1 MAKAYL
7 GKISALVTANT
18 SDFNSK
24 LNASANELR
33 SFAKSVQGN
42 ITRATQDA
50 NRAFTSILTP
60 LQKFEASLKAASSM
74 RLSFKGFQGA
84 INDINELKAR
94 LATLKDS
101 QVNLVVNASGM
112 KSLTDFRNAI
122 ANISSKE
129 INLVTRV
136 GGLEQLKQ
144 LRQET
149 ADISNKEI
157 RIFTEVGGLE
167 KMRELREII
176 DTEDGRRIATSVQV
190 DAETLDATIEKFNR
204 FDNKRASAAVAVA
217 GAKDIDAIIA
227 KFDRVDNRQID
238 AVIRVLGEADLDAAL
253 TKARQLYSAAELIA
267 KPLGE
272 AQSQFSRLSLDVQA
286 AFIPALNKA
295 QDAAQ
300 QLRSDI
306 ESGAEIGQSRFA
318 ALEKTVA
325 LTAAAIERLAAV
337 SSKLQGIDFSGT
349 SFADPQII
357 DLLNRFA
364 EAQKRA
370 TEIPGVA
377 RSGDQFTKLAADVQA
392 ASRGIEVLI
401 ARQEAASDAG
411 DRSRIQLEINAET
424 QGLERLIK
432 EYELLSSARSQA
444 AKNLGISANAQ
455 GFDTGVLTETSTLAR
470 QAEKDINSLLAGF
483 QKFIDTQR
491 EAGSSLPQQI
501 FRPDDL
507 SGFSERARF
516 EADRAKKRLD
526 SLGQQLQRRQL
537 IELAVQVTGADS
549 IETLRNAAAAF
560 AGELKGIGQIDAL
573 TDQERAA
580 LRLSKVMKGILES
593 GKGVSFLLSDGK
605 LLQKSIGG
613 LFKELGGPVPEFG
626 KTLASALQQGLLS
639 IKGTQDELNN
649 LIISLSTAKDVSDLQ
664 LDQKIRISPAQL
676 ENLANLEE
684 LLSPIIRQANDL
696 QRIGRE
702 RIELAIKVTGAKDI
716 DELRRVLGGQ
726 EFDASSIAGAAV
738 NRSADSLAKDLGQAA
753 AASAQSLKDLENQ
766 RAAAVGVLSQIGASA
781 DAVGTAA
788 ASAFKPYSSATGS
801 AISETESL
809 TEALQKLESELK
821 SSGFPGNLPK
831 LEPGD
836 FDSFAQSV
844 RDLYERI
851 GRLKN
856 ELFSDAQAVVNE
868 NRRSGESLVGAS
880 DPQKTAERIAQKAA
894 ERRKAIVEGLLQ
906 DIARVQ
912 SQAEARTAEINA
924 PKIRADEAEKAIL
937 EVAAAFQ
944 KVNDV
949 AGANSGQTLFDRLAA
964 DAQSARRELDKL
976 GNVPGVD
983 QLTSQLNGVTQG
995 SDNFGKNLVASRESL
1010 IAKLRDTNQQIA
1022 ELEQE
1027 RGRLQEEAVNNQTGP
1042 YSFDLTG
1049 GAGSLSPQDSGAT
1062 DFKTSQLDQLAA
1074 KLEDLRSQAAAYTAE
1089 LEKKPDDAAV
1099 KAFLESQLAQ
1109 TQNIIDQTGRLK
1121 SLQGNPTGPFGP
1133 ELPPGFGGRSDAGLG
1148 PALDDPQRQVEQLRS
1163 SIGGLKGQLD
1173 SLPASV
1179 RSSFI
1184 PAIQAAEAEFTRLA
1198 ALGPAATRAELS
1210 QASREVDRLTQ
1221 ALNRARQA
1229 ASIPSFRQFT
1239 QGLSTRQAVGE
1250 LQALQQILARVG
1262 AEAAGPAARAYDRY
1276 AAAVRRAAREGTTGL
1291 PATRQELERLQV
1303 AAAQAAAATGRISF
1317 RGALREIRRGG
1328 DIGRGGFD
1336 KFSLALNQ
1344 AAFAI
1349 DDFFS
1354 ATGGLE
1360 FKIRAVSNNVTQL
1373 AFILGGT
1380 AGLFAGLAAVIGGQ
1394 LLIAYDK
1401 FFLKSDEA
1409 KRRLEA
1415 MNEALS
1421 RQKTLAEELSQAYR
1435 ALADSIERSAMSR
1448 AASQTRERE
1457 QEVGG
1462 IRERQRERRGRLVA
1476 ELDGRVGQREAIIA
1490 ELEEKLGT
1498 EIDRFKRQAI
1508 QAQIRKLRAD
1518 IEGITQAAERGA
1530 DRQIDRATRQSQFTG
1545 RTRVAELRRG
1555 REDADR
1561 DLREAQLAL
1570 GDNAPD
1576 NAVFRGR
1583 TLGQYREALIEF
1595 DVALQKLADNAATA
1609 ALELNSQQARRA
1621 AAAQS
1626 RLEGAF
1632 GDQPSRISSTLDFA
1646 ASLRR
1651 QFFEELQKG
1660 NASEEAFADFSAEIS
1675 KVERVLIQ
1683 AADAASRFADVL
1695 DRQVASLARAVEGD
1709 LVSAEGNA
1717 RRTANR
1723 LESQF
1728 GPNDPRVVEAR
1739 DNEQRLTRERQR
1751 AERERQR
1758 IDQEIEGQRARYE
1771 DELLDGRGSP
1781 ADVERARRIRE
1792 LDSQANSLVLTE
1804 ENRRAARQEADRL
1817 RLEQQQAFESR
1828 PDIQRLRRRAD
1839 EGDIEAQRELQRKE
1853 SAERGRRYSM
1863 TPAQRAGEELD
1874 QQVADIR
1881 EYFSQAAENSTG
1893 LPEDV
1898 AKIRNRMNEAIAR
1911 AEEDFMRQIAPVTM
1925 GLMDSVQN
1933 AVLQGPSRAALN
1945 VSDATTMEGARELNR
1960 LLRGDDEAKNVD
1972 LVALQKEANAIL
1984 ERIAQ
1989 KQNPVA
1995 N

>member
-18 SDFNSK
+18 SDFNNK
-24 LNASANELR
+24 LNASAKEVR
-33 SFAKSVQGN
+33 SFAASMQSSLS
-42 ITRATQDA
+42 RAQSNATASLRGIYTEAQKLE
-50 NRAFTSILTP
+50 RA
-60 LQKFEASLKAASSM
+60 LKAASSL
-74 RLSFKGFQGA
+74 RLSFKGFDA
-84 INDINELKAR
+84 
-94 LATLKDS
+94 S
-101 QVNLVVNASGM
+101 QF
-112 KSLTDFRNAI
+112 K
-122 ANISSKE
+122 NIGE
-129 INLVTRV
+129 A
-136 GGLEQLKQ
+136 
-144 LRQET
+144 
-149 ADISNKEI
+149 ADQ
-157 RIFTEVGGLE
+157 
-167 KMRELREII
+167 M
-176 DTEDGRRIATSVQV
+176 RRIA
-190 DAETLDATIEKFNR
+190 
-204 FDNKRASAAVAVA
+204 
-217 GAKDIDAIIA
+217 
-227 KFDRVDNRQID
+227 
-238 AVIRVLGEADLDAAL
+238 
-253 TKARQLYSAAELIA
+253 SAAELVY
-267 KPLGE
+267 KPL
-272 AQSQFSRLSLDVQA
+272 QSAAKATESLSNEVRNEFQ
-286 AFIPALNKA
+286 PALI
-295 QDAAQ
+295 AAQ
-300 QLRSDI
+300 RQAELLNAALTRGLAVS
-306 ESGAEIGQSRFA
+306 ESSFA
-318 ALEKTVA
+318 AV
-325 LTAAAIERLAAV
+325 ERRVNSTTAAV
-337 SSKLQGIDFSGT
+337 SRLREASQSVGGIATGQELRFQQRGFVEQTARASQLQQQALGSSGV
-349 SFADPQII
+349 SSEAVSQIAG
-357 DLLNRFA
+357 RQRQA
-364 EAQKRA
+364 AEEAQRLLS
-370 TEIPGVA
+370 TLEQIRLT
-377 RSGDQFTKLAADVQA
+377 RSGD
-392 ASRGIEVLI
+392 AS
-401 ARQEAASDAG
+401 A
-411 DRSRIQLEINAET
+411 AET
-424 QGLERLIK
+424 A
-432 EYELLSSARSQA
+432 Y
-444 AKNLGISANAQ
+444 N
-455 GFDTGVLTETSTLAR
+455 R
-470 QAEKDINSLLAGF
+470 Q
-483 QKFIDTQR
+483 
-491 EAGSSLPQQI
+491 
-501 FRPDDL
+501 
-507 SGFSERARF
+507 
-516 EADRAKKRLD
+516 
-526 SLGQQLQRRQL
+526 
-537 IELAVQVTGADS
+537 V
-549 IETLRNAAAAF
+549 
-560 AGELKGIGQIDAL
+560 
-573 TDQERAA
+573 AA
-580 LRLSKVMKGILES
+580 LRSVN
-593 GKGVSFLLSDGK
+593 
-605 LLQKSIGG
+605 
-613 LFKELGGPVPEFG
+613 
-626 KTLASALQQGLLS
+626 
-639 IKGTQDELNN
+639 DELERE
-649 LIISLSTAKDVSDLQ
+649 IALSRRAADAEAERVAD
-664 LDQKIRISPAQL
+664 AQ
-676 ENLANLEE
+676 
-684 LLSPIIRQANDL
+684 
-696 QRIGRE
+696 
-702 RIELAIKVTGAKDI
+702 
-716 DELRRVLGGQ
+716 RR
-726 EFDASSIAGAAV
+726 
-738 NRSADSLAKDLGQAA
+738 AA
-753 AASAQSLKDLENQ
+753 AASRFLQINQSESALLSSQ
-766 RAAAVGVLSQIGASA
+766 GAATNI
-781 DAVGTAA
+781 D
-788 ASAFKPYSSATGS
+788 ATGRS
-801 AISETESL
+801 IRDRIRDIAALREAEASL
-809 TEALQKLESELK
+809 NRERELAA
-821 SSGFPGNLPK
+821 N
-831 LEPGD
+831 
-836 FDSFAQSV
+836 
-844 RDLYERI
+844 
-851 GRLKN
+851 
-856 ELFSDAQAVVNE
+856 
-868 NRRSGESLVGAS
+868 VGATS
-880 DPQKTAERIAQKAA
+880 QLASTTDPTGRSIQNRI
-894 ERRKAIVEGLLQ
+894 R
-906 DIARVQ
+906 DIAR
-912 SQAEARTAEINA
+912 
-924 PKIRADEAEKAIL
+924 L
-937 EVAAAFQ
+937 
-944 KVNDV
+944 
-949 AGANSGQTLFDRLAA
+949 
-964 DAQSARRELDKL
+964 RE
-976 GNVPGVD
+976 
-983 QLTSQLNGVTQG
+983 
-995 SDNFGKNLVASRESL
+995 E
-1010 IAKLRDTNQQIA
+1010 
-1022 ELEQE
+1022 E
-1027 RGRLQEEAVNNQTGP
+1027 GRL
-1042 YSFDLTG
+1042 
-1049 GAGSLSPQDSGAT
+1049 
-1062 DFKTSQLDQLAA
+1062 
-1074 KLEDLRSQAAAYTAE
+1074 
-1089 LEKKPDDAAV
+1089 
-1099 KAFLESQLAQ
+1099 
-1109 TQNIIDQTGRLK
+1109 
-1121 SLQGNPTGPFGP
+1121 GNPTGSFGP
-1133 ELPPGFGGRSDAGLG
+1133 GLPPAFGGRSDAGLG
-1148 PALDDPQRQVEQLRS
+1148 AGLGDAARQLEQLRS
-1163 SIGGLKGQLD
+1163 GIGNLKGQLD

-1179 RSSFI
+1179 RTQFI
-1184 PAIQAAEAEFTRLA
+1184 PAIQDAESEFTRLA
-1198 ALGPAATRAELS
+1198 AAGPSAAADEIEAAA
-1210 QASREVDRLTQ
+1210 ASVDRLSTS
-1221 ALNRARQA
+1221 A
-1229 ASIPSFRQFT
+1229 ANASRFT
-1239 QGLSTRQAVGE
+1239 QSLSKSFDDA
-1250 LQALQQILARVG
+1250 QIRSFSARLEVLRGILLRAG
-1262 AEAAGPAARAYDRY
+1262 AAAGTDAANRF
-1276 AAAVRRAAREGTTGL
+1276 E
-1291 PATRQELERLQV
+1291 
-1303 AAAQAAAATGRISF
+1303 
-1317 RGALREIRRGG
+1317 ALREAMLRAAASGNFTTAIANLNQLEREAIEATTALTGISSGSISSQLQKAG

-1457 QEVGG
+1457 QEVDG

-1583 TLGQYREALIEF
+1583 TLGEYREALIEF

-1781 ADVERARRIRE
+1781 ADVERARRIRR
-1792 LDSQANSLVLTE
+1792 LDAQANSSVLTE

-1839 EGDIEAQRELQRKE
+1839 EGDIEAQRELQRQE

-1874 QQVADIR
+1874 QQIADIR

-1925 GLMDSVQN
+1925 GLRDSVQN
-1933 AVLQGPSRAALN
+1933 AVMQGPSRAALN
-1945 VSDATTMEGARELNR
+1945 ASDATTMEGARELNR
-1960 LLRGDDEAKNVD
+1960 LLRGDDSAKDVD

>member
-1 MAKAYL
+1 
-7 GKISALVTANT
+7 
-18 SDFNSK
+18 
-24 LNASANELR
+24 
-33 SFAKSVQGN
+33 
-42 ITRATQDA
+42 
-50 NRAFTSILTP
+50 
-60 LQKFEASLKAASSM
+60 
-74 RLSFKGFQGA
+74 
-84 INDINELKAR
+84 
-94 LATLKDS
+94 
-101 QVNLVVNASGM
+101 
-112 KSLTDFRNAI
+112 
-122 ANISSKE
+122 
-129 INLVTRV
+129 
-136 GGLEQLKQ
+136 
-144 LRQET
+144 
-149 ADISNKEI
+149 
-157 RIFTEVGGLE
+157 
-167 KMRELREII
+167 
-176 DTEDGRRIATSVQV
+176 
-190 DAETLDATIEKFNR
+190 
-204 FDNKRASAAVAVA
+204 
-217 GAKDIDAIIA
+217 
-227 KFDRVDNRQID
+227 
-238 AVIRVLGEADLDAAL
+238 
-253 TKARQLYSAAELIA
+253 
-267 KPLGE
+267 
-272 AQSQFSRLSLDVQA
+272 
-286 AFIPALNKA
+286 
-295 QDAAQ
+295 
-300 QLRSDI
+300 
-306 ESGAEIGQSRFA
+306 
-318 ALEKTVA
+318 
-325 LTAAAIERLAAV
+325 
-337 SSKLQGIDFSGT
+337 
-349 SFADPQII
+349 
-357 DLLNRFA
+357 
-364 EAQKRA
+364 
-370 TEIPGVA
+370 
-377 RSGDQFTKLAADVQA
+377 
-392 ASRGIEVLI
+392 
-401 ARQEAASDAG
+401 
-411 DRSRIQLEINAET
+411 
-424 QGLERLIK
+424 
-432 EYELLSSARSQA
+432 
-444 AKNLGISANAQ
+444 
-455 GFDTGVLTETSTLAR
+455 
-470 QAEKDINSLLAGF
+470 
-483 QKFIDTQR
+483 
-491 EAGSSLPQQI
+491 
-501 FRPDDL
+501 
-507 SGFSERARF
+507 
-516 EADRAKKRLD
+516 
-526 SLGQQLQRRQL
+526 
-537 IELAVQVTGADS
+537 
-549 IETLRNAAAAF
+549 
-560 AGELKGIGQIDAL
+560 
-573 TDQERAA
+573 
-580 LRLSKVMKGILES
+580 
-593 GKGVSFLLSDGK
+593 
-605 LLQKSIGG
+605 
-613 LFKELGGPVPEFG
+613 
-626 KTLASALQQGLLS
+626 
-639 IKGTQDELNN
+639 
-649 LIISLSTAKDVSDLQ
+649 
-664 LDQKIRISPAQL
+664 
-676 ENLANLEE
+676 
-684 LLSPIIRQANDL
+684 
-696 QRIGRE
+696 
-702 RIELAIKVTGAKDI
+702 
-716 DELRRVLGGQ
+716 
-726 EFDASSIAGAAV
+726 
-738 NRSADSLAKDLGQAA
+738 
-753 AASAQSLKDLENQ
+753 
-766 RAAAVGVLSQIGASA
+766 
-781 DAVGTAA
+781 
-788 ASAFKPYSSATGS
+788 
-801 AISETESL
+801 
-809 TEALQKLESELK
+809 
-821 SSGFPGNLPK
+821 
-831 LEPGD
+831 
-836 FDSFAQSV
+836 
-844 RDLYERI
+844 
-851 GRLKN
+851 
-856 ELFSDAQAVVNE
+856 
-868 NRRSGESLVGAS
+868 
-880 DPQKTAERIAQKAA
+880 
-894 ERRKAIVEGLLQ
+894 
-906 DIARVQ
+906 
-912 SQAEARTAEINA
+912 
-924 PKIRADEAEKAIL
+924 
-937 EVAAAFQ
+937 
-944 KVNDV
+944 
-949 AGANSGQTLFDRLAA
+949 
-964 DAQSARRELDKL
+964 
-976 GNVPGVD
+976 
-983 QLTSQLNGVTQG
+983 
-995 SDNFGKNLVASRESL
+995 
-1010 IAKLRDTNQQIA
+1010 
-1022 ELEQE
+1022 
-1027 RGRLQEEAVNNQTGP
+1027 
-1042 YSFDLTG
+1042 
-1049 GAGSLSPQDSGAT
+1049 
-1062 DFKTSQLDQLAA
+1062 
-1074 KLEDLRSQAAAYTAE
+1074 
-1089 LEKKPDDAAV
+1089 
-1099 KAFLESQLAQ
+1099 
-1109 TQNIIDQTGRLK
+1109 
-1121 SLQGNPTGPFGP
+1121 
-1133 ELPPGFGGRSDAGLG
+1133 
-1148 PALDDPQRQVEQLRS
+1148 
-1163 SIGGLKGQLD
+1163 LD

-1179 RSSFI
+1179 RTQFI
-1184 PAIQAAEAEFTRLA
+1184 PAIQDAESEFTRLA
-1198 ALGPAATRAELS
+1198 AAGPSAAADEIEAAA
-1210 QASREVDRLTQ
+1210 ASVDRLSTS
-1221 ALNRARQA
+1221 A
-1229 ASIPSFRQFT
+1229 ANASRFT
-1239 QGLSTRQAVGE
+1239 QSLSKSFDDA
-1250 LQALQQILARVG
+1250 QIRSFSARLEVLRGILLRAG
-1262 AEAAGPAARAYDRY
+1262 AAAGTDAANRF
-1276 AAAVRRAAREGTTGL
+1276 E
-1291 PATRQELERLQV
+1291 
-1303 AAAQAAAATGRISF
+1303 
-1317 RGALREIRRGG
+1317 ALREAMLRAAASGNFTTAIANLNQLEREAIEATTALTGISSGSISSQLQKAG

-1457 QEVGG
+1457 QEVDG

-1583 TLGQYREALIEF
+1583 TLGEYREALIEF

-1781 ADVERARRIRE
+1781 ADVERARRIRR
-1792 LDSQANSLVLTE
+1792 LDAQANSSVLTE

-1839 EGDIEAQRELQRKE
+1839 EGDIEAQRELQRQE

-1874 QQVADIR
+1874 QQIADIR

-1925 GLMDSVQN
+1925 GLRDSVQN
-1933 AVLQGPSRAALN
+1933 AVMQGPSRAALN
-1945 VSDATTMEGARELNR
+1945 ASDATTMEGARELNR
-1960 LLRGDDEAKNVD
+1960 LLRGDDSAKDVD

>member
-24 LNASANELR
+24 LNASAKEVR
-33 SFAKSVQGN
+33 SFAASMQSSLS
-42 ITRATQDA
+42 RAQSNATASLRGIYTEAQKLE
-50 NRAFTSILTP
+50 RA
-60 LQKFEASLKAASSM
+60 LKAASSL
-74 RLSFKGFQGA
+74 RLSFKGF
-84 INDINELKAR
+84 
-94 LATLKDS
+94 DS
-101 QVNLVVNASGM
+101 TQF
-112 KSLTDFRNAI
+112 K
-122 ANISSKE
+122 NIE
-129 INLVTRV
+129 
-136 GGLEQLKQ
+136 EA
-144 LRQET
+144 
-149 ADISNKEI
+149 ADQ
-157 RIFTEVGGLE
+157 
-167 KMRELREII
+167 M
-176 DTEDGRRIATSVQV
+176 RRIA
-190 DAETLDATIEKFNR
+190 
-204 FDNKRASAAVAVA
+204 
-217 GAKDIDAIIA
+217 
-227 KFDRVDNRQID
+227 
-238 AVIRVLGEADLDAAL
+238 
-253 TKARQLYSAAELIA
+253 SAAELVY
-267 KPLGE
+267 KPL
-272 AQSQFSRLSLDVQA
+272 QSAAKVTESLSNEVRNEFA
-286 AFIPALNKA
+286 PALVLA
-295 QDAAQ
+295 QRQAELLNTA
-300 QLRSDI
+300 LTRGLAVS
-306 ESGAEIGQSRFA
+306 ESSFEAVERRINS
-318 ALEKTVA
+318 
-325 LTAAAIERLAAV
+325 TAAAIGRLKEASSAVGSLATGQELRFQRPDFVTETQRASRLQGEIASLRPQAIQDGGFAQLIAQQRAAAQETEKLASALEKARLSRNGDVAAATQAYNKQIALQRQLNDQIEREVELSKRAGEASSLGGQRTDISSRLQAARASEEEAAFRERAAEATEKQVSASNRLLAQEISRAAVLREQQQNFGAGIDTGVKSQAQNIFGGPRLEAAALRTETERLAEQFNALDAETRSLLQPLADRLNDAYQASLK
-337 SSKLQGIDFSGT
+337 SSVGVGT
-349 SFADPQII
+349 FADRVKSLRGEL
-357 DLLNRFA
+357 DLLNNTGLSSSIGGERTDISA
-364 EAQKRA
+364 W
-370 TEIPGVA
+370 
-377 RSGDQFTKLAADVQA
+377 LAATKA
-392 ASRGIEVLI
+392 A
-401 ARQEAASDAG
+401 QEEAMF
-411 DRSRIQLEINAET
+411 RE
-424 QGLERLIK
+424 
-432 EYELLSSARSQA
+432 QA
-444 AKNLGISANAQ
+444 AKAAQ
-455 GFDTGVLTETSTLAR
+455 E
-470 QAEKDINSLLAGF
+470 
-483 QKFIDTQR
+483 
-491 EAGSSLPQQI
+491 EAMFL
-501 FRPDDL
+501 
-507 SGFSERARF
+507 
-516 EADRAKKRLD
+516 
-526 SLGQQLQRRQL
+526 
-537 IELAVQVTGADS
+537 
-549 IETLRNAAAAF
+549 
-560 AGELKGIGQIDAL
+560 
-573 TDQERAA
+573 ERAA
-580 LRLSKVMKGILES
+580 AQSVKIADAAARRQAVRDNFGAGIDLAPQPPPEQLFGRRQRTRDSELSRTRELNRQFQALPDDVQSSLAAEAKALNNIATSAKAGAA
-593 GKGVSFLLSDGK
+593 GV
-605 LLQKSIGG
+605 
-613 LFKELGGPVPEFG
+613 E
-626 KTLASALQQGLLS
+626 TLASANDRMAASIGKANATLDAQGAKTKVLDDFRKRFADFDEALSVRSVAAFARELTVMEDVAAGVSAQFRGPMVAAMNAFRNAADRAIDSRNFDSEEVRAELALLRAEF
-639 IKGTQDELNN
+639 IR
-649 LIISLSTAKDVSDLQ
+649 TAKDAGLSGTQ
-664 LDQKIRISPAQL
+664 IS
-676 ENLANLEE
+676 N
-684 LLSPIIRQANDL
+684 
-696 QRIGRE
+696 
-702 RIELAIKVTGAKDI
+702 
-716 DELRRVLGGQ
+716 
-726 EFDASSIAGAAV
+726 
-738 NRSADSLAKDLGQAA
+738 
-753 AASAQSLKDLENQ
+753 
-766 RAAAVGVLSQIGASA
+766 
-781 DAVGTAA
+781 
-788 ASAFKPYSSATGS
+788 
-801 AISETESL
+801 
-809 TEALQKLESELK
+809 
-821 SSGFPGNLPK
+821 
-831 LEPGD
+831 
-836 FDSFAQSV
+836 
-844 RDLYERI
+844 
-851 GRLKN
+851 
-856 ELFSDAQAVVNE
+856 
-868 NRRSGESLVGAS
+868 
-880 DPQKTAERIAQKAA
+880 
-894 ERRKAIVEGLLQ
+894 
-906 DIARVQ
+906 
-912 SQAEARTAEINA
+912 
-924 PKIRADEAEKAIL
+924 
-937 EVAAAFQ
+937 
-944 KVNDV
+944 
-949 AGANSGQTLFDRLAA
+949 
-964 DAQSARRELDKL
+964 
-976 GNVPGVD
+976 
-983 QLTSQLNGVTQG
+983 
-995 SDNFGKNLVASRESL
+995 
-1010 IAKLRDTNQQIA
+1010 
-1022 ELEQE
+1022 
-1027 RGRLQEEAVNNQTGP
+1027 
-1042 YSFDLTG
+1042 
-1049 GAGSLSPQDSGAT
+1049 SLS
-1062 DFKTSQLDQLAA
+1062 
-1074 KLEDLRSQAAAYTAE
+1074 R
-1089 LEKKPDDAAV
+1089 
-1099 KAFLESQLAQ
+1099 
-1109 TQNIIDQTGRLK
+1109 
-1121 SLQGNPTGPFGP
+1121 
-1133 ELPPGFGGRSDAGLG
+1133 AG
-1148 PALDDPQRQVEQLRS
+1148 DV
-1163 SIGGLKGQLD
+1163 
-1173 SLPASV
+1173 
-1179 RSSFI
+1179 
-1184 PAIQAAEAEFTRLA
+1184 
-1198 ALGPAATRAELS
+1198 
-1210 QASREVDRLTQ
+1210 
-1221 ALNRARQA
+1221 
-1229 ASIPSFRQFT
+1229 
-1239 QGLSTRQAVGE
+1239 
-1250 LQALQQILARVG
+1250 
-1262 AEAAGPAARAYDRY
+1262 
-1276 AAAVRRAAREGTTGL
+1276 
-1291 PATRQELERLQV
+1291 
-1303 AAAQAAAATGRISF
+1303 
-1317 RGALREIRRGG
+1317 
-1328 DIGRGGFD
+1328 GRGGAD

-1683 AADAASRFADVL
+1683 AADAAASFADVL

-1723 LESQF
+1723 LESQL

-1839 EGDIEAQRELQRKE
+1839 EGDIEAQRELQRQE

-1874 QQVADIR
+1874 QQVAEIR

-1925 GLMDSVQN
+1925 GLRDSVQN
-1933 AVLQGPSRAALN
+1933 AVMQGPSRAALN

-1960 LLRGDDEAKNVD
+1960 LLRGDDSAKDAD